1 VITRFP
7 ALDNLKAASHA
18 TLMLEVNL
26 VISSLISVH
35 CFALLRSSS
44 SRFDGLLLLF
54 SHSKADKAL
63 DIKISSK
70 ILKFS
75 VLV

>member
-1 VITRFP
+1 VVTRLP
-7 ALDNLKAASHA
+7 ALDTLKAASHA
-18 TLMLEVNL
+18 AVMLEVNL
-26 VISSLISVH
+26 VISSSISVH

-44 SRFDGLLLLF
+44 SRFNGSLLLF
-54 SHSKADKAL
+54 SHSKPDQAL

-75 VLV
+75 VSV